1 MSDERPTYSVEKW
14 ALQRS
19 GLSLVLTG
27 ISGKIEVQAVLL
39 SLSDSGKAESI
50 YATTFQLSE
59 RGKDGMTVL
68 EAKEA
73 MRPVSFL

>member
-1 MSDERPTYSVEKW
+1 MSERPTYLVEEW
-14 ALQRS
+14 TLRRS

-27 ISGKIEVQAVLL
+27 ISGKIEVQAVLT
-39 SLSDSGKAESI
+39 SLSDDGEAMSQYGTSLRLA
-50 YATTFQLSE
+50 E

-73 MRPVSFL
+73 MRPGSFL